1 MEPYQH
7 IIFEQDGPVA
17 VIKLNRPEVLNAFS
31 RGMGQELE
39 RAFRFCD
46 REESV
51 RVVVLTGEGRA
62 FCSGADFSRGS
73 QVFDA
78 PADRPSFQSDPFD
91 FHAWDIRKPTI
102 AAINGHAVGLGLTL
116 ALQCDLRIIADDA
129 KCGIVQNRRGVFP
142 DLRSHWTL
150 PRTVGFARAMDLML
164 TGRMFSGSEAAEMG
178 LASRALPADQVLE
191 AAVELAHDIAVNV
204 APVSVALSKR
214 LLWSEAALSAR
225 QANELER
232 LVHLHVMGAADAQE
246 GPAAWAQKRDPE
258 WKLTL
263 RDDWPAW
270 MDGANRG
277 VGGGSGTGAAG
288 AGAGGGATYTVAGT
302 GPLADGIAEALSQTA
317 TQTSTPATLDLLVYV
332 CPSSTASPQ
341 TEPTPLVEMSPQQ
354 WAAEVE
360 DVLADA
366 LASLKNLHQ
375 PLKTAQGQVIFVIPS
390 FAMSGAEGFAAT
402 AAAAEG
408 LRALAKSTAKQ
419 WGTDK
424 IRVNTIALDPQH
436 FIPGPAGQRLSQVMG
451 LAASSG
457 FGHPGDIARDIAPA
471 IAMLQSP
478 QAHFLTGATLT
489 LDGGVWMAS

>member
-31 RGMGQELE
+31 GGMGQELE

-78 PADRPSFQSDPFD
+78 PADRHNFQSDPFG

-129 KCGIVQNRRGVFP
+129 KCGVVQNRRGVFP

-178 LASRALPADQVLE
+178 LASRALPADQVL
-191 AAVELAHDIAVNV
+191 AAALELAHDVAVNV

-214 LLWSEAALSAR
+214 LLWSDAGLSGR

-270 MDGANRG
+270 MDGASRG
-277 VGGGSGTGAAG
+277 VGGGSGAKSADGA
-288 AGAGGGATYTVAGT
+288 GGATYTVAGT
-302 GPLADGIAEALSQTA
+302 GPLADEIAEALSQTA
-317 TQTSTPATLDLLVYV
+317 TQTSTPTTLDLLVYV
-332 CPSSTASPQ
+332 CSTP
-341 TEPTPLVEMSPQQ
+341 TTPTPLVEMSPQQ
-354 WAAEVE
+354 WATAAE

-366 LASLKNLHQ
+366 LANLKSLHQ
-375 PLKTAQGQVIFVIPS
+375 PLKAAQGQVVFVIPS
-390 FAMSGAEGFAAT
+390 FAMSGAEGFAA
-402 AAAAEG
+402 AATAAEG
-408 LRALAKSTAKQ
+408 LRTLAKSVAKQ
-419 WGTDK
+419 WGADN

-436 FIPGPAGQRLSQVMG
+436 FIPGPAGERLSQVMG
-451 LAASSG
+451 LAATSG
-457 FGHPGDIARDIAPA
+457 FGHPGDIAQDIAPA

>member
-31 RGMGQELE
+31 SGMGQELE

-73 QVFDA
+73 QVFDV
-78 PADRPSFQSDPFD
+78 PTDRHSFQSDPFG

-129 KCGIVQNRRGVFP
+129 KCGVVQNRRGVFP

-178 LASRALPADQVLE
+178 LASRALPAEQVL
-191 AAVELAHDIAVNV
+191 ATALELAHDIAVNV

-214 LLWSEAALSAR
+214 LLWSDAGLSGR
-225 QANELER
+225 RANELER

-270 MDGANRG
+270 MDGVSSG
-277 VGGGSGTGAAG
+277 VGGGSGANSADGAA
-288 AGAGGGATYTVAGT
+288 GGATYTVAGT
-302 GPLADGIAEALSQTA
+302 GPLADEIAEALSQTA

-332 CPSSTASPQ
+332 CPSSTTSTQ

-354 WAAEVE
+354 WATGAE

-366 LASLKNLHQ
+366 LANLKSLHQ
-375 PLKTAQGQVIFVIPS
+375 PLKAAQGQVVFVIPS
-390 FAMSGAEGFAAT
+390 FAMSGAEGFAA
-402 AAAAEG
+402 AATAAEG
-408 LRALAKSTAKQ
+408 LRALAKSVAKQ
-419 WGTDK
+419 WGADN

-436 FIPGPAGQRLSQVMG
+436 FIPGPAGERLSQVMG
-451 LAASSG
+451 LAATSG
-457 FGHPGDIARDIAPA
+457 FGHPGDIAQDIAPA